1 MALAVALRDRRDI
14 AVAHAR
20 LDGVE
25 RRTHGAVLHRGRA
38 ADEVALLGALDCLDA
53 VDHVGGIDKARIR
66 EAALL
71 QIIDQRERQRSGADK
86 PDRAAR
92 IGRERPGGELGVIGC
107 RVVAGGEARGGQHLL
122 DAAMDAVGIG
132 ARVGLAAERPH
143 ADHCHQI
150 VARKD
155 DGERVVA
162 VGRRQVSEVFD
173 VAAHVVVVVLHQQNV
188 DLFALHGGAHGGPA
202 AFEFGGGNR
211 RLQASRKCV
220 HGVQASPDAAGPAP
234 VAGRGRADI
243 TLLGGEEAAGA
254 MPAARKPPRRAGIGY
269 TARRRSLNPA
279 WPGALLCRSIGQP

>member
-1 MALAVALRDRRDI
+1 MALAVALGDRRDI

-20 LDGVE
+20 LDSVKG
-25 RRTHGAVLHRGRA
+25 RAHGAVLHRGRA
-38 ADEVALLGALDCLDA
+38 ADEVALLGAFDCLDA

-71 QIIDQRERQRSGADK
+71 QIIDQRERHRGGADK

-107 RVVAGGEARGGQHLL
+107 RVVAGGEARGGEHLL
-122 DAAMDAVGIG
+122 DAAIDAVGIG
-132 ARVGLAAERPH
+132 GRIGIAAERAH
-143 ADHCHQI
+143 ADRCHQI
-150 VARKD
+150 VARED
-155 DGERVVA
+155 HRERVA
-162 VGRRQVSEVFD
+162 VGRRQVGEVFD

-211 RLQASRKCV
+211 RLQAFRKRV

-234 VAGRGRADI
+234 VRRPRPGGYNAIGR
-243 TLLGGEEAAGA
+243 GEEAAGA
-254 MPAARKPPRRAGIGY
+254 MPAARKPPRRAGIG
-269 TARRRSLNPA
+269 
-279 WPGALLCRSIGQP
+279 